1 MTTPESFG
9 KVKNACSGIDI
20 YNHFFLLMD
29 ECHQL
34 IKDVDYRTDIV
45 LPMNDF
51 FVSKAR
57 LLFPPLLSDSVTQD
71 LKSLKQWK

>member
-1 MTTPESFG
+1 
-9 KVKNACSGIDI
+9 
-20 YNHFFLLMD
+20 MD

-51 FVSKAR
+51 FVSKAKA
-57 LLFPPLLSDSVTQD
+57 LVSATPISSVTQD
-71 LKSLKQWK
+71 LKSLKQLEVGCRL